1 MTETKLLKLK
11 SLTIL
16 NGSLLQLI
24 KSIRA
29 WSGAEGSGEIEI
41 GANEILLCTYCRS
54 VEVSA
59 TIRVRRQSNMLEK
72 KEFVRT
78 LLHHIILID
87 QVAFS
92 AGRSIPNGNPAF
104 LACCI

>member
-1 MTETKLLKLK
+1 MLHPADGQKRSAWKEASSWDSSGMTETKLLKLK

-29 WSGAEGSGEIEI
+29 WSGAEGSGEIET

-59 TIRVRRQSNMLEK
+59 TIRGQK
-72 KEFVRT
+72 TK
-78 LLHHIILID
+78 
-87 QVAFS
+87 
-92 AGRSIPNGNPAF
+92 
-104 LACCI
+104 